1 MKMAKKLMA
10 VLLASVMVF
19 ALAACAGGKG
29 GTSENEELKIGVIHI
44 GDPADGAG
52 YSYAHDQGIVKAC
65 EKLGVKESQI
75 IRQKNVADNDP
86 EAVKRAIS
94 TCIEQG
100 AKAIFATS
108 YGYMDTCDTMA
119 KDYPDVI
126 FSHCSG
132 YKSNATNFNNY
143 FGRIYEA
150 RYLAGIAAGMKTE
163 TNKIGYVAAQNI
175 DNPEVTGGID
185 AFALGVKSVNK
196 DAVVNV
202 KVTSTWF
209 DLALEKAAAEAL
221 LSAGCDVIAQHQD
234 TAQPQIAAQEAGKW
248 GVGYNSDMSKE
259 APKAVLTS
267 VVWNWEVY
275 YENAIKA
282 IMDGTWKA
290 TKYFGTMKDGLVDVT
305 TMAENCK
312 PGTAEAVQAAK
323 DKIVK
328 EDFRVFSGEIK
339 DNKGN
344 VVCKDGE
351 ILEDDY
357 IAGQI
362 NWYADN
368 VVVN

>member
-1 MKMAKKLMA
+1 MKITKKLLA
-10 VLLASVMVF
+10 VLLASLMVF
-19 ALAACAGGKG
+19 ALAACSGGDTGKKE
-29 GTSENEELKIGVIHI
+29 SELKIGVIHI
-44 GDPADGAG
+44 GDPADGTG

-65 EKLGVKESQI
+65 EKLGVKDSQI
-75 IRQKNVADNDP
+75 IRQKNVADADSD
-86 EAVKRAIS
+86 AVRRAIS

-100 AKAIFATS
+100 AKVIFATS
-108 YGYMDTCDTMA
+108 YGYMDTCDAMA
-119 KDYPDVI
+119 KEYPDVI

-132 YKSNATNFNNY
+132 YKSNETNFNNY

-163 TNKIGYVAAQNI
+163 SNRIGYVAAQNI

-196 DAVVNV
+196 DAVVHV

-209 DLALEKAAAEAL
+209 DVALERSAAQAL
-221 LSAGCDVIAQHQD
+221 LDAGCDVIAQHQD
-234 TAQPQIAAQEAGKW
+234 TAMPQIAAQDVGKW

-267 VVWNWEVY
+267 VIWNWEVY
-275 YENAIKA
+275 YEAAIKA
-282 IMDGTWKA
+282 VMDGTWKS
-290 TKYFGTMKDGLVDVT
+290 TKYFGTMKDGLVGVT
-305 TMAENCK
+305 PVTANCK
-312 PGTAEAVQAAK
+312 EGTAEAIEKAK

-344 VVCKDGE
+344 VVCKDGQT
-351 ILEDDY
+351 LEDDY
-357 IAGQI
+357 IAGKI

-368 VVVN
+368 VVVD

>member
-1 MKMAKKLMA
+1 MKIAKKLMA
-10 VLLASVMVF
+10 VLLASVMIF
-19 ALAACAGGKG
+19 ALAACAGEK
-29 GTSENEELKIGVIHI
+29 SPSNEELKIGVIHI
-44 GDPADGAG
+44 GNPAEGSG

-65 EKLGVKESQI
+65 EKLGVKDSQI
-75 IRQKNVADNDP
+75 IRQNNIADNDP
-86 EAVKRAIS
+86 EAVRRAIS

-100 AKAIFATS
+100 TKVIFATS
-108 YGYMDTCDTMA
+108 YGYMDTCEKMA
-119 KDYPDVI
+119 EEYPDVI

-150 RYLAGIAAGMKTE
+150 RYLAGIAAGMKTQ

-196 DAVVNV
+196 EAVVHV

-209 DLALEKAAAEAL
+209 DPSLERTAADAL
-221 LSAGCDVIAQHQD
+221 LDAGCDVIAQHQD
-234 TAQPQIAAQEAGKW
+234 TPQPQIAAQEKGKW

-267 VVWNWEVY
+267 VIWNWEVY

-282 IMDGTWKA
+282 VMDGTWKS
-290 TKYFGTMKDGLVDVT
+290 TNYFGTMKEGLVDVT
-305 TMAENCK
+305 TMTENCK

-323 DKIVK
+323 DKIVD

-357 IAGQI
+357 IAGKI
-362 NWYADN
+362 NWYVDN
-368 VVVN
+368 VVVD